1 MTLNRQQIFK
11 ITFIVAALCSIFLL
25 VFAYLH
31 YLDLKKILL
40 SRLSDKAT
48 SLIGQK
54 VDIGDLSF
62 GPSGGI
68 VFYDLSIKNPEYF
81 DSGQLLTIEKL
92 SITMK
97 FSGLLKGRFYFKKIG
112 VHSPKLTVI
121 KDMYGRLNISDK
133 LKLFLSKKP
142 AFTYQVDEFTIESG
156 LFDLNKD
163 ERYRS
168 EGINVTLRNLSSDPG
183 TRTLINGSLF
193 YAKTNKVKIEGWV
206 YLKDEPRKFGVSFSS
221 DDIDLSPFKEYFSKY
236 KISTQRSKI
245 TMNAHAEGDTE
256 RGVHLKSKVQVI
268 KMGFFFLKRGVK
280 KIILNMD
287 AFLSIQDGTVAIK
300 DISVFSG
307 NVAILRLK
315 GIITDIKENPSY
327 KGELTLDR
335 IDLSVFNF
343 MRGLDVR
350 GLLTSDTLRIRG
362 TFRKTMPELSGT
374 VQLREGAVTSN
385 DIDVKTVNARV
396 VFLEDKSIEAK
407 ATAEVFRAGEY
418 TFDKPAD
425 IRLSLNTHGKYEKV
439 AFLSSVSIPPCS
451 IYRGKAKTAYVNGST
466 VTVSGIVEDRTF
478 IGESSFEIHGIQYAD
493 HTIPRLKGRAG
504 IDYRKNLIK
513 LKDFDVST
521 EDLYLLVSQMHIKSA
536 KNIQGYTLGIRGMDA
551 SYPKKKADI
560 RDVDL
565 SVNLR
570 TGNEYLSG
578 VFNFSARHLMVGDI
592 SAGLVLGSG
601 GFNKKDFSVDIPRA
615 DVSGGRIKLALEGKT
630 SGGPFPLKINLT
642 ANNIDLGFISRT
654 VPKISDIPYRLSG
667 NIEKGAFNGI
677 MNSMDSLS
685 GNAEVEARKIS
696 VFKRDS
702 KRNILRNVS
711 VDSKIQFA
719 GDDLEFKADAI
730 AGNISTRISG
740 EMKKFKKE
748 DRSMNIRAGLPE
760 VKVTDIRDAFWDIF
774 PDSLLYAGFYGYI
787 SSDVLIDY
795 SKSGLKLN
803 GNVTMRDFILE
814 GENNEYSAGPVNG
827 VIPIAYAK
835 PENGQKPVTIPS
847 FERSEFDTLSAY
859 YLKATFEKGF
869 SRITIGSFRYG
880 FRLLKDIVVWVKPEG
895 TVLNF
900 ERFSG
905 TIFGGRVYGSAVV
918 DMSNGFRYR
927 AGVLLKGL
935 SLKTLC
941 EEIEPI
947 KGYISGNI
955 DGVAQFKGFGTGISQ
970 IIGKADFWTYSTD
983 NEKTKISREFLRKIG
998 GPSLKTYIGERR
1010 FDKGI
1015 MSLYVQNGFLI
1026 FKELEISNR
1035 NFFGLRDLSIKVMPF
1050 NNRIAIDHLMW
1061 TITEAA
1067 QRAKE
1072 KS

>member
-1 MTLNRQQIFK
+1 MTITRQQIFK

-62 GPSGGI
+62 SPSGGI
-68 VFYDLSIKNPEYF
+68 VFYALSIKNPEYF

-206 YLKDEPRKFGVSFSS
+206 YLKDEPRKFGISFSS
-221 DDIDLSPFKEYFSKY
+221 DDIDLSLFSEYYSKY
-236 KISTQRSKI
+236 KVSTQRSKI

-256 RGVHLKSKVQVI
+256 RGVHLKSKVQVT
-268 KMGFFFLKRGVK
+268 KVGFFFLKRGVK

-287 AFLSIQDGTVAIK
+287 AFLSIQDGTVAVK

-307 NVAILRLK
+307 DVATLRLK

-343 MRGLDVR
+343 MMGLDVR
-350 GLLTSDTLRIRG
+350 GLLTSDRLRIRG
-362 TFRKTMPELSGT
+362 TFRKNMPELSGT

-396 VFLEDKSIEAK
+396 VFLEDKTIEAK
-407 ATAEVFRAGEY
+407 ATAQVFRAGEY
-418 TFDKPAD
+418 KFDKPAD
-425 IRLSLNTHGKYEKV
+425 IRLSL
-439 AFLSSVSIPPCS
+439 
-451 IYRGKAKTAYVNGST
+451 
-466 VTVSGIVEDRTF
+466 
-478 IGESSFEIHGIQYAD
+478 
-493 HTIPRLKGRAG
+493 
-504 IDYRKNLIK
+504 
-513 LKDFDVST
+513 
-521 EDLYLLVSQMHIKSA
+521 
-536 KNIQGYTLGIRGMDA
+536 
-551 SYPKKKADI
+551 
-560 RDVDL
+560 
-565 SVNLR
+565 
-570 TGNEYLSG
+570 
-578 VFNFSARHLMVGDI
+578 
-592 SAGLVLGSG
+592 
-601 GFNKKDFSVDIPRA
+601 
-615 DVSGGRIKLALEGKT
+615 
-630 SGGPFPLKINLT
+630 
-642 ANNIDLGFISRT
+642 NNIDLGFISRT

-667 NIEKGAFNGI
+667 DIEKGAFNGI

-685 GNAEVEARKIS
+685 GNAEVKARKIS

-702 KRNILRNVS
+702 KRNILKNVS

-730 AGNISTRISG
+730 AGNISTHISG

-774 PDSLLYAGFYGYI
+774 PDSILYAGFYGYI

-814 GENNEYSAGPVNG
+814 GENNEYSVGPVNS

-859 YLKATFEKGF
+859 YSQSTLEKGF

-905 TIFGGRVYGSAVV
+905 TIFGGRFHGSAVV
-918 DMSNGFRYR
+918 DMLNGFRYR
-927 AGVLLKGL
+927 AGIFLKGL
-935 SLKTLC
+935 SLTTLC

>member
-11 ITFIVAALCSIFLL
+11 IAFIVAALCSIFLL

-62 GPSGGI
+62 SPSGGI

-81 DSGQLLTIEKL
+81 DSGQLLAIEKL

-112 VHSPKLTVI
+112 VHSPKLTVV

-142 AFTYQVDEFTIESG
+142 AFTYQVDEFTIEAG
-156 LFDLNKD
+156 LFDFNKD

-168 EGINVTLRNLSSDPG
+168 EGINMTLRNLSSDPG

-206 YLKDEPRKFGVSFSS
+206 YLKDEPRKFGISFSS
-221 DDIDLSPFKEYFSKY
+221 ADIDLSLFSEYFSKY
-236 KISTQRSKI
+236 KVSTQRSKI

-256 RGVHLKSKVQVI
+256 RGVHLKSKVQVT

-287 AFLSIQDGTVAIK
+287 AFLSIQDGTVAVK

-307 NVAILRLK
+307 DVATLRLK

-327 KGELTLDR
+327 KGELILDKA
-335 IDLSVFNF
+335 DLSAFNF

-374 VQLREGAVTSN
+374 VQLRDGAVTSN

-407 ATAEVFRAGEY
+407 AT
-418 TFDKPAD
+418 
-425 IRLSLNTHGKYEKV
+425 
-439 AFLSSVSIPPCS
+439 
-451 IYRGKAKTAYVNGST
+451 
-466 VTVSGIVEDRTF
+466 
-478 IGESSFEIHGIQYAD
+478 
-493 HTIPRLKGRAG
+493 
-504 IDYRKNLIK
+504 
-513 LKDFDVST
+513 
-521 EDLYLLVSQMHIKSA
+521 
-536 KNIQGYTLGIRGMDA
+536 
-551 SYPKKKADI
+551 
-560 RDVDL
+560 
-565 SVNLR
+565 
-570 TGNEYLSG
+570 
-578 VFNFSARHLMVGDI
+578 
-592 SAGLVLGSG
+592 
-601 GFNKKDFSVDIPRA
+601 A

-654 VPKISDIPYRLSG
+654 VPKISDIPYGLSG
-667 NIEKGAFNGI
+667 DIEKGAFNGI
-677 MNSMDSLS
+677 MNSMDLLS
-685 GNAEVEARKIS
+685 GNAEVKARKIS

-702 KRNILRNVS
+702 KRNILKNVS

-730 AGNISTRISG
+730 AGNISTHISG
-740 EMKKFKKE
+740 EVKKFKKE
-748 DRSMNIRAGLPE
+748 DRSMNIRADLPE

-803 GNVTMRDFILE
+803 GNVKMRDFILK
-814 GENNEYSAGPVNG
+814 GENNEYSVGPVNG

-859 YLKATFEKGF
+859 YSQSTLEKGF

-880 FRLLKDIVVWVKPEG
+880 FRLMKDIEIWIKQKG
-895 TVLNF
+895 TVLNI

-905 TIFGGRVYGSAVV
+905 TIFGGRFHGSAVV

-935 SLKTLC
+935 SLTTLC

-947 KGYISGNI
+947 KGYISGNV

-983 NEKTKISREFLRKIG
+983 NEKTKISREFLQKIG

-1035 NFFGLRDLSIKVMPF
+1035 NFFGIRDLSIKVMPF

-1067 QRAKE
+1067 QRAQK
-1072 KS
+1072 K